1 MKFSE
6 DSVRSGTVRSV
17 AATLV
22 LLSAASASSQTR
34 PAERVFIVPYTGP
47 AGVEMSGV
55 LLTIPFVRIGEP
67 WSAFSRRPG
76 RSQEEIALQE
86 LLKAVY
92 EGDSAAART
101 RIAPPPAA
109 ASGKAF
115 DDYVAAFKGSLQSAG
130 EFQVEGYFPLPG
142 RVRFALRPVTGGGA
156 YRILTFRQSEGRA
169 RFDET
174 QAPNATDSLL
184 NTVLRVA
191 ASQPLEQA
199 APPARDGVTIVIEPN
214 RTYGDVK
221 LTVRARL
228 IDTDAGLLANVDP
241 ALQFYKACLSLPT
254 KNLMSEYFACF
265 LPDVQSRLR
274 QEFAKMPPAEQQRV
288 AGTMTSSRH
297 IEFVVENPA
306 SEVVYFHSTVS
317 AVRGRDWIEKL
328 PNGSFAMLSPTT
340 FFPLDDALSK
350 AEVRDAILAALRVRR

>member
-1 MKFSE
+1 M
-6 DSVRSGTVRSV
+6 RSGTVRRSV

-22 LLSAASASSQTR
+22 LLWAASASSQSR
-34 PAERVFIVPYTGP
+34 PAERVFTVPYTGP
-47 AGVEMSGV
+47 AGVEMSSV
-55 LLTIPFVRIGEP
+55 LLTVPFVRIGEP

-115 DDYVAAFKGSLQSAG
+115 DDYVASFKASLQSAG
-130 EFQVEGYFPLPG
+130 ELQVEGYFPLPG
-142 RVRFALRPVTGGGA
+142 RVRFALRPVSGGGA
-156 YRILTFRQSEGRA
+156 YRVFTFRQSEGRA

-174 QAPNATDSLL
+174 QAPNTTDSLL
-184 NTVLRVA
+184 NTALRVA
-191 ASQPLEQA
+191 ASQQLEQA
-199 APPARDGVTIVIEPN
+199 SPARDAVTIVIEPN

-221 LTVRARL
+221 LAVRARL

-317 AVRGRDWIEKL
+317 PVRGRDWIEKL

-350 AEVRDAILAALRVRR
+350 AEVRDAILAALRARR

>member
-6 DSVRSGTVRSV
+6 DSVRSGTVRSL
-17 AATLV
+17 AAALV
-22 LLSAASASSQTR
+22 LLSAAAASSQSR
-34 PAERVFIVPYTGP
+34 PVERVFAVPYTGA
-47 AGVEMSGV
+47 AGVEVSSV
-55 LLTIPFVRIGEP
+55 RLTVPFVGIGEP
-67 WSAFSRRPG
+67 WSSFSKRPG

-86 LLKAVY
+86 LLTAVY
-92 EGDSAAART
+92 QGDTTAAKT
-101 RIAPPPAA
+101 RIAPPPAS

-115 DDYVAAFKGSLQSAG
+115 DDYVAAFKASLQSAG
-130 EFQVEGYFPLPG
+130 ALQVEGYFPLPG
-142 RVRFALRPVTGGGA
+142 RVRFALRPANGGA
-156 YRILTFRQSEGRA
+156 YRVFTFRQSEGRA

-174 QAPNATDSLL
+174 QAPNMTDSLL

-191 ASQPLEQA
+191 ATQSLEQT
-199 APPARDGVTIVIEPN
+199 APPASDGVTIVIEPN

-254 KNLMSEYFACF
+254 RNLMSEYFACF

-350 AEVRDAILAALRVRR
+350 PEVRDAILAALRVRR